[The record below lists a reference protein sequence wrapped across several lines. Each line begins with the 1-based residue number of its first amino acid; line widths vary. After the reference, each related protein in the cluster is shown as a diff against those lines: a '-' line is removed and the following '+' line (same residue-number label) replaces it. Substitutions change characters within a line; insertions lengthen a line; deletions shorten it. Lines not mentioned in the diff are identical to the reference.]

1 MGITTDHVSSRT
13 PMGATLV
20 ADGATFR
27 VWAPRARDVYL
38 VGSFVDEQVW
48 GAQADHRLV
57 PGPAGQWSGFRRG
70 VRDGDQYKFWV
81 VGEGTSGF
89 KRDPYARE
97 LSSSPPYP
105 SSNCVVRSA
114 NGYQWRAT
122 SWRPPA
128 FSALILYQLHIGT
141 FAGADA
147 ARQAGTFLDAIGR
160 LGYLRDLGVTA
171 IQLLPFVEFASP
183 RSLGYDGSD
192 IFSPE
197 MDYTLEG
204 PAAHAYLQMVNG
216 ELTRVGAAPTTRA
229 EIEVPINQLK
239 LLVDLCH
246 LNGIAVLLD
255 VVYNHAGYQVR
266 GIGESLYF
274 FDRAA
279 GSDPDNS
286 LYFMDRDHTGPVFAF
301 WNEQVRQFLI
311 DNADFFVREYR
322 VDGLRYD
329 QTSVIDTESRGPGW
343 IFLQHCTGTVRHTD
357 PAVCQAAEY
366 WPRNPFVTESPAI
379 GGAGFDVAWNDGFRE
394 AVRAAIATASAGEH
408 ASVDLDWVAREI
420 VNPGFRDGWRAVNY
434 LESHDEIYR
443 DREPRVARLADPSD
457 SRSWYARSRSRVG
470 AALVLTSPGMPMLF
484 MGQEILE
491 DKNWSDDPANHP
503 DTLIWWD
510 GLFRGE
516 KAMVDMHRCVRDL
529 VALRRSLD
537 ALQYGHTRVFH
548 VDTLG
553 RVMAFHRWIEGRGE
567 DVVVISSLR
576 DRNHYGYRIGLPQP
590 GRWREVFN
598 TDVYD
603 NWVNPR
609 VAGNGGSIETSPAP
623 LHGFAQSAELVLP
636 ANAVIVLMRA

>member
-1 MGITTDHVSSRT
+1 
-13 PMGATLV
+13 MGATLV

-38 VGSFVDEQVW
+38 VGSFADEQVW
-48 GAQADHRLV
+48 DARADHRLM
-57 PGPAGQWSGFRRG
+57 PGPGGQWSGFRRG

-114 NGYQWRAT
+114 NGYRWRAT
-122 SWRPPA
+122 TWHPPA
-128 FSALILYQLHIGT
+128 FSDLILYQLHIGT
-141 FAGADA
+141 FAGTDS

-171 IQLLPFVEFASP
+171 IQLLPIVEFASP

-204 PAAHAYLQMVNG
+204 PAAHAYLQRVNG
-216 ELTRVGAAPTTRA
+216 ELSRVGATPTTNA

-255 VVYNHAGYQVR
+255 VVYNHAGFQVR
-266 GIGESLYF
+266 DIGESLYF

-279 GSDPDNS
+279 GTDPDNS
-286 LYFMDRDHTGPVFAF
+286 LYFMNRDHTGPVFAF

-343 IFLQHCTGTVRHTD
+343 MFLQHSTGTVRNTD

-394 AVRAAIATASAGEH
+394 AVRAAIVTASGGEN

-443 DREPRVARLADPSD
+443 DREPRVARLADPSN
-457 SRSWYARSRSRVG
+457 SRSWHARSRSRVG

-503 DTLIWWD
+503 NTLIWWD

-537 ALQYGHTRVFH
+537 ALRYGHTRVFH
-548 VDTLG
+548 VDRVG
-553 RVMAFHRWIEGRGE
+553 RVLAFHRWIEGRGE

-576 DRNHYGYRIGLPQP
+576 ERTHYGYRIGLPQR
-590 GRWREVFN
+590 GGWREVFN

-603 NWVNPR
+603 NWVNPG
-609 VAGNGGSIETSPAP
+609 VAGNGGGMVTTLEPS
-623 LHGFAQSAELVLP
+623 HGFLQSAEVVLP
-636 ANAVIVLMRA
+636 ANAVIVLIRA